1 MQDGDMKS
9 YAFDPE
15 PPDCDVHDSKP
26 HDYRYSRDSC
36 SSETS
41 ISCHRPKS
49 LIVLASLL
57 LLSKPPNRKVVKV
70 GGLCPGPKDF

>member
-1 MQDGDMKS
+1 MNS

-15 PPDCDVHDSKP
+15 PPGRDVHDSKP

-36 SSETS
+36 SAETC

-49 LIVLASLL
+49 LVVLASLL
-57 LLSKPPNRKVVKV
+57 LLSKSPNRKVVKV
-70 GGLCPGPKDF
+70 GCLRLGPKDF